1 MNTQEIPFTV
11 ETTVQMIDAVE
22 AAETTKQTE
31 APEVSCKN
39 GVCLVN
45 WKPQR
50 PQA

>member
-1 MNTQEIPFTV
+1 MNTQEILFPV
-11 ETTVQMIDAVE
+11 ELKAKMIDAVE
-22 AAETTKQTE
+22 SAETTKQTE